1 MKIAETLATIF
12 TILGFY
18 LISDGVF
25 LIGFSISLVA
35 NILWMVWASDSGA
48 KGILI
53 VNSLL
58 AFSALNGIIGN
69 F

>member
-1 MKIAETLATIF
+1 MKLAETLATIF

-25 LIGFSISLVA
+25 LVGFSISLVA
-35 NILWMVWASDSGA
+35 NILWMIWAADSA
-48 KGILI
+48 ARGILI
-53 VNSLL
+53 VNALL
-58 AFSALNGIIGN
+58 AFSAMNGIIGN